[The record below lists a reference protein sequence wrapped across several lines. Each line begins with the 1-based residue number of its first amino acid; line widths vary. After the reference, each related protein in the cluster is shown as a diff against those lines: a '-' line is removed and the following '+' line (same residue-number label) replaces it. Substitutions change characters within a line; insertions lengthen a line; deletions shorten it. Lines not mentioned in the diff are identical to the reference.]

1 MNRLRGLPGTLLLRS
16 LLVVILVSI
25 LAALFLDRADRL
37 SEQVQQTARQQT
49 IGQLNALL
57 GLRLLKAASEGRL
70 DQLARFDG
78 ANPFRLLAQEGG
90 YQPPKTYRGEIGNE
104 GQARRP
110 GWYFDTRRRLL
121 RWFDGQRWLPEA
133 WQLRLRYRDIDG
145 DGRFDPDRD
154 VLEGLGMKKAAG

>member
-57 GLRLLKAASEGRL
+57 GLRLLRAASEGRL
-70 DQLARFDG
+70 DQLARLDQ
-78 ANPFRLLAQEGG
+78 ANPFKLLTEEGRF
-90 YQPPKTYRGEIGNE
+90 QPPKTYRGEIGDAE
-104 GQARRP
+104 QARQA
-110 GWYFDTRRRLL
+110 GWYFDTRRRVL
-121 RWFDGQRWLPEA
+121 RWFDGEHWRPEA
-133 WQLRLRYRDIDG
+133 WQLRLRYRDLDG